1 MEVDV
6 FAGLFSGKERQ
17 VLRMLLG
24 WVVQNGPRIKT
35 SLRNGHIVFDH
46 CWIRKKNYT
55 SVWNHIRFYFI
66 CVKRLLWSMS
76 FCWYLDKWQQQSL
89 VNDITGAIRVNISL
103 TLNMMNVWPTYT
115 RIQTLCPQHWVTS
128 KPHCLKELSLYCL
141 VFSWHGE
148 KCTKTEL
155 VHALCLGS
163 TRELESGTSLNAL
176 CRKIW
181 ADNGH

>member
-1 MEVDV
+1 MDLLYHHFIYGITIVCTGPHHDMEVDV

-46 CWIRKKNYT
+46 CWISKKNYT
-55 SVWNHIRFYFI
+55 SVWNHIRFYSI

-103 TLNMMNVWPTYT
+103 TLNIRWMCDQH
-115 RIQTLCPQHWVTS
+115 IQES
-128 KPHCLKELSLYCL
+128 KPSVLS
-141 VFSWHGE
+141 
-148 KCTKTEL
+148 T
-155 VHALCLGS
+155 GS
-163 TRELESGTSLNAL
+163 RPSH
-176 CRKIW
+176 IV
-181 ADNGH
+181 